1 MPVVKSNFQH
11 PPLRTVVRSAAN
23 QDLRHCQNC
32 WICDEARA
40 SDQDI
45 SLGMLVQMV
54 LLNDDEV
61 LTSRTLWSDEML
73 AAARHAC
80 INGIHL
86 DVVMLALRDEAK
98 RRDQIEAEVNQNE
111 VSD

>member
-1 MPVVKSNFQH
+1 MSDTNFISQQ
-11 PPLRTVVRSAAN
+11 PPLRVVVQSAAG

-32 WICDEARA
+32 WICDDARTD
-40 SDQDI
+40 DQDI
-45 SLGMLVQMV
+45 SLGMLVQLV

-73 AAARHAC
+73 AAAHHAC

-86 DVVMLALRDEAK
+86 DAVILALRDEAK
-98 RRDQIEAEVNQNE
+98 RRDQIKTETDQHE